1 MQLNDLI
8 YLGRR
13 LAQTG
18 QLALSTETP
27 DLVGA
32 ESRVLAD
39 LLDRRFST
47 VTEISQRTGYT
58 QGRVS
63 TAVAALRE
71 AGLVAARPDTTDR
84 RKTVVFAT
92 ELAGEHAAQLRQRN
106 ADGVLSLLLPDLDDE
121 ERTEVERA
129 LEQLLDGLRELDIP
143 ARERTG
149 DRRRTP
155 A

>member
-18 QLALSTETP
+18 QLAMHEDTP

-32 ESRVLAD
+32 EPRVLAD

-63 TAVAALRE
+63 TAVATLRD
-71 AGLVAARPDTTDR
+71 AGLVGTRPDTQDR

-92 ELAGEHAAQLRQRN
+92 LLADEHAGPLRHRS
-106 ADGVLSLLLPDLDDE
+106 AESLLAVLLGDLPDDD
-121 ERTEVERA
+121 RATVERA
-129 LEQLLDGLRELDIP
+129 LEILLDRLRQTDP
-143 ARERTG
+143 AAPRER
-149 DRRRTP
+149 

>member
-13 LAQTG
+13 LAQAG
-18 QLALSTETP
+18 QLAMHEDTP

-32 ESRVLAD
+32 EPRVLAD

-47 VTEISQRTGYT
+47 VTEISHRTGYT

-63 TAVAALRE
+63 TAVATLRD
-71 AGLVAARPDTTDR
+71 AGLVGTRPDTKDR

-92 ELAGEHAAQLRQRN
+92 LLADEHAGPLRHRG
-106 ADGVLSLLLPDLDDE
+106 AESLLNVLLRDLGDE
-121 ERTEVERA
+121 ERSNVEQA
-129 LEQLLDGLRELDIP
+129 LEVLLDRLRHTDP
-143 ARERTG
+143 AAPRERT
-149 DRRRTP
+149 
-155 A
+155 